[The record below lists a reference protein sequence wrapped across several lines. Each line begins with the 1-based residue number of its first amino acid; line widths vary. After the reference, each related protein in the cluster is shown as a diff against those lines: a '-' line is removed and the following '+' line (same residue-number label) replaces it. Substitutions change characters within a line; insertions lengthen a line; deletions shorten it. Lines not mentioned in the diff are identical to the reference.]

1 MAGPMNRVQR
11 GVKTKVKNPG
21 RLFVRLMR
29 YVFQKYGIHYT
40 AVVVLILAG
49 VLCNVQGT
57 LFMKTLIDDYITPF
71 LLTDNPDF
79 TPLMHAIFR
88 VAGFYALGIFA
99 SYGHN
104 RIMINVTQGTLRDL
118 RDDLLTSY

>member
-11 GVKTKVKNPG
+11 GVKPKVKNPG
-21 RLFVRLMR
+21 RLFMRLMR

-71 LLTDNPDF
+71 LLTDNPD
-79 TPLMHAIFR
+79 
-88 VAGFYALGIFA
+88 
-99 SYGHN
+99 
-104 RIMINVTQGTLRDL
+104 
-118 RDDLLTSY
+118 